1 MKQFQLYFFKLMKF
15 LFRSLLVFVAFIL
28 IRALYVNTFD
38 PLWARVYNTAGY
50 DISDLR
56 FYGANKE
63 FVLVQR
69 QEFGHLIWG
78 RPISMSQG
86 QLINVTITHRAD
98 ARANYEKLEP
108 NEKVIISSYEL
119 EDDSLKKEEYDLIP
133 LLKNHGF
140 VGQMIAV
147 TAVTYQGKDYLKV
160 RYELENEEAPKHSKS
175 ASGNIYEEKLYDVE
189 NDRLLDYPDDM
200 PSSYRWDTLVYL
212 GLSDSGLIDYGT
224 ENFDLFIGAY
234 AINDLYREAK
244 DLSGTNLYVEEP
256 ELAKAFEEGYAL
268 YVRPDRISDEAYF
281 NKVIHWFA
289 PAGQE
294 VLELYTKDKETGEKT
309 LITSYADY
317 VKWAEAHPQDK
328 KGE

>member
-1 MKQFQLYFFKLMKF
+1 MKQSQSYFFKLMKF

-56 FYGANKE
+56 FYGENKE

-78 RPISMSQG
+78 EPISMSEG
-86 QLINVTITHRAD
+86 RLINVTITHRAD

-147 TAVTYQGKDYLKV
+147 TAVTYQGKDYLEIW
-160 RYELENEEAPKHSKS
+160 YELENEEAPKSSKYPS
-175 ASGNIYEEKLYDVE
+175 KPIRELKLYDVE
-189 NDRLLDYPDDM
+189 NDRLLDYPEDINRDD
-200 PSSYRWDTLVYL
+200 SQLNISFSETGIKSY
-212 GLSDSGLIDYGT
+212 SN
-224 ENFDLFIGAY
+224 ENFDISIRDYVVNYFY
-234 AINDLYREAK
+234 DKSKNF
-244 DLSGTNLYVEEP
+244 SGTNLYLEEP

-268 YVRPDRISDEAYF
+268 FVRPDRISDEAYF

-294 VLELYTKDKETGEKT
+294 VLELYAKDKETGEKT